1 MSLVKNDGTIVTTDV
16 EHANTFLKQV
26 IGLMFRKHFEGAL
39 VFDLG
44 RERFEG
50 IHMLFVRIPIDVIF
64 LDSGRKIVDVKINLR
79 PWFGAALPRSRFR
92 YAIELPAGTVEKVR
106 LRTGEKLEW

>member
-1 MSLVKNDGTIVTTDV
+1 MSLAKNDGTIVTADV

-26 IGLMFRKHFEGAL
+26 IGLMFRKYFEGAL

-64 LDSGRKIVDVKINLR
+64 LDSGRKIVEVKTNLR

-92 YAIELPAGTVEKVR
+92 YAIELPAGTIEKF
-106 LRTGEKLEW
+106 GLENGQCISW